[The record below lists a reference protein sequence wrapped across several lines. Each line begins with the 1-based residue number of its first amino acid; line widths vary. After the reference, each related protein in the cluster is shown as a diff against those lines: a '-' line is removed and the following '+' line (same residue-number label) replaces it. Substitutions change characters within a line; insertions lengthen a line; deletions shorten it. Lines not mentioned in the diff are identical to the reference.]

1 MEKRIIC
8 NCCGKEI
15 GKSEGICEDKGMIK
29 ADYLHIEK
37 EWGYFSN
44 KDGRIH
50 EFDLCEE
57 CYDEIVSHFQIP
69 PRNTEVT
76 ELV

>member
-15 GKSEGICEDKGMIK
+15 CKAEGICEKKGMIK
-29 ADYLHIEK
+29 ADYLHIKK

-50 EFDLCEE
+50 EIDLCED
-57 CYDEIVSHFQIP
+57 CYDEIVSRFQIP
-69 PRNTEVT
+69 PQNTEVT

>member
-15 GKSEGICEDKGMIK
+15 KVENGIAME
-29 ADYLHIEK
+29 DYLPIKK
-37 EWGYFSN
+37 EWGYFSG
-44 KDGRIH
+44 KDGSRQ
-50 EFDLCEE
+50 ECVLCEA
-57 CYDEIVSHFQIP
+57 CWDNIASRFRIPVSATEI
-69 PRNTEVT
+69 T